1 MGKKLYIGNL
11 PFDTQEESLRSFFEA
26 EGRQVASVQI
36 ITDRATGRSRGFGFV
51 ELESDDE
58 AQKAIQSLSGKELN
72 GRVLVI
78 NEAREREPRS
88 GGFDRGGFGG
98 GGGDDRGRRDRNGR

>member
-11 PFDTQEESLRSFFEA
+11 PFDTQEESLRSLFEA
-26 EGRQVASVQI
+26 DGRQVASVQI

-51 ELESDDE
+51 ELESDED

-72 GRVLVI
+72 GRALVI

-98 GGGDDRGRRDRNGR
+98 GGNRGRRDRNSR